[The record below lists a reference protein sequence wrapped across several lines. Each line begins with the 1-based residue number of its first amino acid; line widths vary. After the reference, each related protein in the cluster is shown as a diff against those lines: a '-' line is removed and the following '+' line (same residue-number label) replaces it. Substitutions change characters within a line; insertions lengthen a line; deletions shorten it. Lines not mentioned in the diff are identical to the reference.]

1 MTEYKQ
7 YSVNL
12 SPSQSQKLVKA
23 IEMKAPVTL
32 RLKSVDLTGSDTI
45 FLTSTQ
51 INKIKKAKS
60 LNKGVD
66 IDFSKTQI
74 SNIRS
79 KIGSGIR
86 NRRNL
91 PTTQPHRVPHR
102 APRPLP
108 TQDRTGMGLRNRPR
122 PFDYNDFAQYQP
134 PPPFIGDWSDRGQMI
149 KKKRIGMQQ

>member
-79 KIGSGIR
+79 KIGSGIEIDETCQR
-86 NRRNL
+86 HNHIVYHIEHRGL
-91 PTTQPHRVPHR
+91 YLHKIEQVWDYVTDPSHLTT
-102 APRPLP
+102 
-108 TQDRTGMGLRNRPR
+108 MILRNI
-122 PFDYNDFAQYQP
+122 NLLHHL
-134 PPPFIGDWSDRGQMI
+134 
-149 KKKRIGMQQ
+149 

>member
-32 RLKSVDLTGSDTI
+32 RLKSVDLTGSDKI

-51 INKIKKAKS
+51 INKIEKAER

-79 KIGSGIR
+79 MIGSGIR
-86 NRRNL
+86 NRRSL
-91 PTTQPHRVPHR
+91 PTTQPRRVPQHR

-108 TQDRTGMGLRNRPR
+108 TQDRTGMGLRNRPK
-122 PFDYNDFAQYQP
+122 PFDYNDYARYQP
-134 PPPFIGDWSDRGQMI
+134 PPPIIGDWSSDQMI
-149 KKKRIGMQQ
+149 KKKRIGMQ

>member
-32 RLKSVDLTGSDTI
+32 RLKSADLTGSDSL

-51 INKIKKAKS
+51 INKIEKAKRS
-60 LNKGVD
+60 NKGAD

-86 NRRNL
+86 NRRSL
-91 PTTQPHRVPHR
+91 PPSQTQRRVPQHR
-102 APRPLP
+102 APRPMP
-108 TQDRTGMGLRNRPR
+108 SQNQTGRGLRNRPK
-122 PFDYNDFAQYQP
+122 PLDYNDFAQYQP
-134 PPPFIGDWSDRGQMI
+134 PPPFIGDWSDSG
-149 KKKRIGMQQ
+149 